1 MMRIQ
6 EAIVVEGRYDK
17 AALAQV
23 VDTVIIETKGF
34 GIFSDEE
41 KLALLRRLA
50 QIRGLVVLTDG
61 DGGGFVIR
69 KFLRGAIDPSMGK
82 HAYVPDIYGKERRKK
97 APSRE
102 GKLGVEGMSREILEQ
117 ALRRAGVTVLDETSE
132 QESKAP
138 PITKAELYA
147 LGFSGRPDSAA
158 SRGIL
163 LKALGLPERM
173 TTNAMLEALNVL
185 SSLEEIKAIAAGIQ
199 KCWDSKIMSAIPA
212 SRRTP
217 AGVSAI
223 SCARR

>member
-1 MMRIQ
+1 MMRIR

-69 KFLRGAIDPSMGK
+69 NFLRGAIDPSLVK

-138 PITKAELYA
+138 PITKAALYA

-158 SRGIL
+158 RRDIL

-185 SSLEEIKAIAAGIQ
+185 SSLEEIKAIAVGIQ
-199 KCWDSKIMSAIPA
+199 K
-212 SRRTP
+212 
-217 AGVSAI
+217 
-223 SCARR
+223 